1 MITKL
6 TAENNE
12 IYQARFELMNAAFA
26 KKGLSLEIKSLEE
39 YFANIQTILEFVTAN
54 PEYTARCLAMAADE
68 PVFEIDAN
76 SRVITVP
83 PVFKKNGIAVIGD
96 HWAETVYFKI
106 DKYFDYQSF
115 YKLLNDDGNGRV
127 VINWAFT
134 PAGSKAVGDMQTT
147 PAFGPADDLLPG
159 YLVFGWPIQKNM
171 TQAAGTL
178 TFSVQ
183 FYHISNGEIDYS
195 FNTIPA
201 SIQVGNSLTLKN
213 PVLVDNNYLNELA
226 LRLRNSAYRVDEIE
240 GPDMPAWILDLPA
253 KENMPFEADGTQST
267 LYLPAQAGIA
277 KGVSIQYTWTATR
290 EGEDTTAVVGV
301 DDYRPTNDT
310 EPVANKLYYKAVT
323 GGYALLVGDEKDAA
337 FAALGEE
344 DAEPIFELFSVLAI
358 DKAGRYSVQA
368 NARVDI
374 SDGTWDSLSDEDKAQ
389 VEALTKSISSNRD
402 GADNNAGYC
411 LVPTAS
417 EPEVTL
423 SVSSNLD
430 PASYEVIDPEQ
441 NEFIYISNESAPT
454 ITASVNGEDLGALA
468 VVMLDNEGKI
478 VDSETVF
485 ADLADEDIATGEYN
499 FARYD
504 GDIPVSNGLTAQ
516 GQYKVGIINR
526 LNATYAK
533 GESDNI
539 VTSFIAPKV
548 TNISV
553 SAGSGVEDT
562 NPVVLLENG
571 VRPNGNIVN
580 VIMDDYPQF
589 IFTDNTDYTDYRRD
603 GDNNPIQVQYDLL
616 EVVVDR
622 TNPQQ
627 PTVQLDAEGA
637 PVIKVESDPGIQELS
652 TVGFKP
658 LDAGDY
664 LIRATTIYHGTKNI
678 GYTDIF
684 SVTSRA

>member
-12 IYQARFELMNAAFA
+12 IYQARFESMNAAFA

-54 PEYTARCLAMAADE
+54 PEYTARCLAIAADE

-134 PAGSKAVGDMQTT
+134 PAGSKAIGDMQTT
-147 PAFGPADDLLPG
+147 AAFGPADDLIPG
-159 YLVFGWPIQKNM
+159 YLVFGWPIKKEM

-178 TFSVQ
+178 TFSIQ
-183 FYHISNGEIDYS
+183 FYHVANGEIDYS

-201 SIQVGNSLTLKN
+201 TIQVGTSLTLKD
-213 PVLVDNNYLNELA
+213 PVLVDNNYLSELA

-240 GPDMPAWILDLPA
+240 GPDMPEWILDLPA
-253 KENMPFEADGTQST
+253 KINMPFEVDDTQST
-267 LYLPAQAGIA
+267 LYLPAQAGIT
-277 KGVSIQYTWTATR
+277 KGVSIQYTWMATL
-290 EGEDTTAVVGV
+290 EGEEATPIVGV
-301 DDYRPTNDT
+301 DTYRET
-310 EPVANKLYYKAVT
+310 EDSAPVANKLYYKAVT

-344 DAEPIFELFSVLAI
+344 DAEPIYELFSILAI
-358 DKAGRYSVQA
+358 NKAGRYSVQA

-374 SDGTWDSLSDEDKAQ
+374 SYGTWENLSEEDRAQ
-389 VEALTKSISSNRD
+389 VEALTKSIPSNRN

-411 LVPTAS
+411 LVPAAS
-417 EPEVTL
+417 EPEVAL

-430 PASYEVIDPEQ
+430 PASYEVIDTEQ
-441 NEFIYISNESAPT
+441 NAFIYISNESAPT
-454 ITASVNGEDLGALA
+454 ITASVSGDNLGALA
-468 VVMLDNEGKI
+468 VVMLDNQGKI
-478 VDSETVF
+478 VGSETAF
-485 ADLADEDIATGEYN
+485 ADLTDEDIATGEYD
-499 FARYD
+499 FARYE

-533 GESDNI
+533 GESDSI
-539 VTSFIAPKV
+539 TTSFVAPSV
-548 TNISV
+548 NQISV
-553 SAGSGVEDT
+553 YVALDGQQGTVKVLDSGARAGENDSILQVDLGQALAFTMVDDNLPYADFSGCVLKYYLQEVDENTLELVEEAD
-562 NPVVLLENG
+562 PAEIEISMAESFMPADNG
-571 VRPNGNIVN
+571 YYRIKTVAEYN
-580 VIMDDYPQF
+580 
-589 IFTDNTDYTDYRRD
+589 NTRR
-603 GDNNPIQVQYDLL
+603 
-616 EVVVDR
+616 
-622 TNPQQ
+622 
-627 PTVQLDAEGA
+627 
-637 PVIKVESDPGIQELS
+637 
-652 TVGFKP
+652 
-658 LDAGDY
+658 
-664 LIRATTIYHGTKNI
+664 I
-678 GYTDIF
+678 GYTDLFRCVI
-684 SVTSRA
+684 